1 MMFVL
6 YRMATIIAGP
16 FIGLYLGRRRAA
28 GKEDP
33 MRFPE
38 RLGHAG
44 IERPAGSLIW
54 VHAASVGESVSALP
68 LVARLLERHPDVHV
82 LVTTG
87 TVTSARLMAER
98 LPDRAIHQY
107 VPVDRPAA
115 VARFLNHWR
124 PDLALWTESEF
135 WPNLV
140 ADSQARGIPMVLV
153 NGRMSD
159 RSFRRWG
166 RFGGLIHRLL
176 AGFALCLAQSERDA
190 ERLRVLGAN
199 DVRAIGNLKSAAP
212 PLPVHEAELEKL
224 RAAVGDRP
232 LWLAASTHDG
242 EEAVAAAVHQAL
254 AATHR
259 RLLTIIVP
267 RHPDRG
273 EAIAQ
278 GLRGKGL
285 AVARRAAKV
294 TIGTDTDVY
303 VADTMGELGLF
314 YRLADVVF
322 VGGSLVP
329 HGGQNPLE
337 PARLGCAVIYGPH
350 MANFADFTAAFAKAD
365 ATRQVE
371 DGPGLAEIVGKLLG
385 DSYERARLAGGARRV
400 AAAEAAVLDEV
411 EASIAPLV
419 EGL

>member
-1 MMFVL
+1 MMFAF

-16 FIGLYLGRRRAA
+16 FVGLYLGRRRAA

-33 MRFPE
+33 MRYPE

-44 IERPAGSLIW
+44 VKRPAGSLIW
-54 VHAASVGESVSALP
+54 IHAASVGESLSALP
-68 LVARLLERHPDVHV
+68 LVERLLERRPNLHM

-87 TVTSARLMAER
+87 TVTSAQLMAER
-98 LPDRAIHQY
+98 LPDRALHQY
-107 VPVDRPAA
+107 VPVDRPGA
-115 VARFLNHWR
+115 VACFLDHWR

-140 ADSQARGIPMVLV
+140 ADTQARGIAMVLV

-159 RSFRRWG
+159 RSFRRWR
-166 RFGGLIHRLL
+166 RFDGLIHRLL
-176 AGFALCLAQSERDA
+176 AGFTLCLAQSERDA
-190 ERLRVLGAN
+190 ERLRALGAAA
-199 DVRAIGNLKSAAP
+199 VRGIGNLKSAAP

-242 EEAVAAAVHQAL
+242 EEAVVATVHKAL

-267 RHPDRG
+267 RHPNRG

-278 GLRGKGL
+278 GLRAKGL

-294 TIGTDTDVY
+294 TIGTDTEVY

-322 VGGSLVP
+322 VGGSLVS

-337 PARLGCAVIYGPH
+337 PARLGCAVVYGRH
-350 MANFADFTAAFAKAD
+350 MTNFTDFTAAFAKAD

-371 DGPGLAEIVGKLLG
+371 DGPGLAEVVGKLLG
-385 DSYERARLAGGARRV
+385 DSYERARLAAAARRI
-400 AAAEAAVLDEV
+400 AEAEAAVLDEV
-411 EASIAPLV
+411 EAAIAPLV
-419 EGL
+419 DGL